1 MNESNRYHTMRII
14 MLYNDIVP
22 LIQELNHADKLRL
35 MQFLMTQILIEEG
48 LEYPETDTERWLRQ
62 SHIQASLDR
71 AIAWA
76 EANPPQET
84 DLEQLVVRINVL

>member
-1 MNESNRYHTMRII
+1 
-14 MLYNDIVP
+14 MLYHDIVP

-35 MQFLMTQILIEEG
+35 MQLLMNQILLEEG
-48 LEYPETDTERWLRQ
+48 LEYSKVDTEHWLHQ
-62 SHIQASLDR
+62 PHVQMSLDR

-84 DLEQLVVRINVL
+84 DLEQLAVRINTL

>member
-1 MNESNRYHTMRII
+1 
-14 MLYNDIVP
+14 MLYYDIVP

-35 MQFLMTQILIEEG
+35 MQLLMNQILLEEG
-48 LEYPETDTERWLRQ
+48 LECSKVDTEYWLHQ
-62 SHIQASLDR
+62 PHVQMSLDR

-84 DLEQLVVRINVL
+84 DLEQLAVRINTP